1 MHASDTGMSRML
13 LWWTWKVGVNAVN
26 DVFYPTAVKP
36 VSAAAKASTK
46 VKTMFDGE
54 FSR

>member
-13 LWWTWKVGVNAVN
+13 LWWTWKMGVNAVN
-26 DVFYPTAVKP
+26 DIFYPSVVKP

-46 VKTMFDGE
+46 VKTMFDGKA
-54 FSR
+54 RH